1 MQADGFLNRHE
12 RHPVALTVAIGL
24 NLAAVTALLLAKGEA
39 IPLPDKII
47 EVINIPLEKPKDVPP
62 PPPIEKRVERPI
74 PTVPDRIVD
83 RPVEPDDAPLFAER
97 DWTIVP
103 GGGGGLSGTSGT
115 IDPPYVPPPVPVLTD
130 AAPDPR
136 FASLFQPPYPPRL
149 QRLDI
154 EGKVVLKVL
163 IGADGRV
170 REVQIVYADDDGF
183 AEVTERQALTKW
195 RFKPATR
202 DGVAVETWKQMT
214 VRFEIRRG

>member
-39 IPLPDKII
+39 IPLPNKII
-47 EVINIPLEKPKDVPP
+47 EVINIPLEKPKDPP
-62 PPPIEKRVERPI
+62 PPLPVERHVERPM
-74 PTVPDRIVD
+74 PTVPDPIVD
-83 RPVEPDDAPLFAER
+83 GPIERDEAPLFAER
-97 DWTIVP
+97 DTTVVSA
-103 GGGGGLSGTSGT
+103 GGGGVGGLGGT
-115 IDPPYVPPPVPVLTD
+115 IDPPKLPPPMPVLTD

-170 REVQIVYADDDGF
+170 LDVQIVYTDDDGF

-202 DGVAVETWKQMT
+202 DGTPVETWKQMT